1 MSKKTSFSKVM
12 KKIKKVFSSKKS
24 RGDKRSGQVLPYEP
38 NYVMELE
45 NLIQTIEALAEKT
58 PFVPNKQMM
67 LEQLIEALAE
77 KTPFVP
83 NKQMMLEQLIEALA
97 KKTPFVPNKQMMLE
111 QLIEALAEKTPFVPN
126 KQMML
131 EQLIEALAERK
142 QCANE
147 CEGATSGCK
156 IKHCRKHHNSMIG
169 KLIQKIEDQG
179 ADKRL
184 DDIKACVKCYQV
196 STDQTQLS
204 CNKVCKAAYS
214 RRIKN

>member
-45 NLIQTIEALAEKT
+45 NLIQTIEALAE
-58 PFVPNKQMM
+58 
-67 LEQLIEALAE
+67 
-77 KTPFVP
+77 
-83 NKQMMLEQLIEALA
+83 
-97 KKTPFVPNKQMMLE
+97 KTPFVPNKQMMLE